1 MVTILGMG
9 KHIGALTAYSILDTF
24 SNNDYVNVL
33 NYSETTDYI
42 VPCFENQLIQA
53 TKENV
58 HVFKDAID
66 RLEPNGKT
74 QLEQALV
81 IAFDLLSKVGQ
92 LYGYNS

>member
-1 MVTILGMG
+1 MG

-33 NYSETTDYI
+33 NYSETTDYT
-42 VPCFENQLIQA
+42 VPCFENRLIQA
-53 TKENV
+53 TKENI

-66 RLEPNGKT
+66 RLMPSGKT

-81 IAFDLLSKVGQ
+81 VAFELLSKVC
-92 LYGYNS
+92 LYNNNCNL